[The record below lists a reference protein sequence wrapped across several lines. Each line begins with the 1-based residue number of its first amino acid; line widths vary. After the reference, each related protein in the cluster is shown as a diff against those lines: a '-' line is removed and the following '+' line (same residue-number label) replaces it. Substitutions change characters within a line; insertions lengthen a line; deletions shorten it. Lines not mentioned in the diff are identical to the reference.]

1 MNQAVRTENLVKR
14 FRAVE
19 ALRGLDI
26 EVPKNSIYA
35 LVGPNDAGKT
45 TALKIMMNPLSQWGP
60 VAVIVGG
67 YLLGIYFQNRRIDDL
82 RDSINRRFDDV
93 NKRFDDLRDLLKSE
107 IKRVEERIDRLEHPI
122 VH

>member
-1 MNQAVRTENLVKR
+1 MNQ
-14 FRAVE
+14 
-19 ALRGLDI
+19 
-26 EVPKNSIYA
+26 
-35 LVGPNDAGKT
+35 
-45 TALKIMMNPLSQWGP
+45 LSQWGP

-82 RDSINRRFDDV
+82 RDSINSRFDGVNSRFDSV